1 MTIDTQSW
9 GRLAAPAQRV
19 VSSERWRE
27 TPGQLLAF
35 GNGRSYGDSCHNS
48 AGSLIETRRR
58 DRILSF
64 DPATGIMRCEPSVML
79 TEIIATGAR
88 HGYFIPVTPGTRFVT
103 IAGAV
108 ANDVHGKNHHLR
120 GTIGCHV
127 KAIGLERSDAGELHC
142 TSGENPELFSA
153 TIGGMGLTGLIT
165 YVDLALARVPSL
177 RISETRHRFQRLSE
191 FFILSAEND
200 AAYEFSVAW
209 IDQLAKGSSFG
220 RGILLLGNFS
230 EEGGYDAEPAKPL
243 FRVPLTPP
251 VSLLNRLS
259 LTAFNALY
267 YWRAGEPRTGA
278 SVPWDSFFY
287 PLDRIGGWNRLYG
300 PKGLMQHQSVVPVD
314 GGEEKVAALLACAA
328 RHRQGSFLTVLK
340 KFGDIGSPGLLSFP
354 RSGYTLTLDFPFLGE
369 PTLRLLADLDRIA
382 VEAGGAVNPY
392 KDARM
397 SAATFAASFP
407 NWAQLER
414 LRDPRFMSDFWART
428 AMRL

>member
-1 MTIDTQSW
+1 MTVDTQSW
-9 GRLAAPAQRV
+9 GRLSAPAQRV
-19 VSSERWRE
+19 VSSQRWRD
-27 TPGQLLAF
+27 TPGKLLAF

-48 AGSLIETRRR
+48 AGSLIETRSRHS
-58 DRILSF
+58 ILSF
-64 DPATGIMRCEPSVML
+64 DAATGIVRCEPSVML
-79 TEIIATGAR
+79 TQIIAAGAP

-127 KAIGLERSDAGELHC
+127 RGIGLERSDGGELHC
-142 TSGENPELFSA
+142 SPSQNAELFSA
-153 TIGGMGLTGLIT
+153 SIGGMGLTGLIT
-165 YVDLALARVPSL
+165 YVDLALTRVPSL
-177 RISETRHRFQRLSE
+177 RINETRHRFGRLSD
-191 FFILSAEND
+191 FFALSTAND

-209 IDQLAKGSSFG
+209 IDQLAKGSNFG

-230 EEGGYDAEPAKPL
+230 NEGGFQAEPAKPL
-243 FRVPLTPP
+243 FNVPLTPP

-267 YWRAGEPRTGA
+267 YWRAGAPRDA
-278 SVPWDSFFY
+278 SGVAWDSFFY

-328 RHRQGSFLTVLK
+328 RHKQGSFLTVLK
-340 KFGDIGSPGLLSFP
+340 KFGDVRSPGLLSFP
-354 RSGYTLTLDFPFLGE
+354 RAGYTLTLDFPFLGAR
-369 PTLRLLADLDRIA
+369 TLRLLADLDRITID
-382 VEAGGAVNPY
+382 AGGAVNPY

-397 SAATFAASFP
+397 SAPTFAASFP
-407 NWAQLER
+407 NWAELER